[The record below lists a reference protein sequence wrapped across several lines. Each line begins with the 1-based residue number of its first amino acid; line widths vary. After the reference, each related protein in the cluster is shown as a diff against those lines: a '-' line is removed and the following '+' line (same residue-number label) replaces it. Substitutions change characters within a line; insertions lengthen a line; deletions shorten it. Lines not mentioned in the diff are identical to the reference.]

1 MAQRLLVLTAG
12 PDQDLTD
19 RIPNGW
25 TIEKIAVCPSQP
37 AQPAQPGND
46 GQVTIALVLTE
57 QSDDPNIGKTW
68 GRRYTE
74 S

>member
-1 MAQRLLVLTAG
+1 MTQRLLVLTAA

-19 RIPNGW
+19 RIPDGW
-25 TIEKIAVCPSQP
+25 IIEKIAVCPSQL
-37 AQPAQPGND
+37 GS

-57 QSDDPNIGKTW
+57 QSDDPNSGKTW

-74 S
+74 G